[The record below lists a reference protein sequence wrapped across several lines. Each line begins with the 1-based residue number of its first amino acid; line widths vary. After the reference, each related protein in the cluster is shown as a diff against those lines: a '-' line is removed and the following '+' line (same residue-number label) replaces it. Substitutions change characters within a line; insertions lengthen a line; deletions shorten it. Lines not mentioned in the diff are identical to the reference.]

1 MVFDANE
8 FLKSVAQVK
17 TFWLGSK
24 QSPLRIESYSDTRQI
39 HFISINPKTGLG
51 TTIIAPSYDAE
62 DAILNVNTVIS
73 FYRAVEILQEM
84 NVGKNN
90 PLLLRIV
97 PSSENKRQFSL
108 QVSLP
113 HLNFVATAEKG
124 KYS

>member
-17 TFWLGSK
+17 TFWLASK

-39 HFISINPKTGLG
+39 HFISINPKTGLE
-51 TTIIAPSYDAE
+51 TAVIVPSYDTE
-62 DAILNVNTVIS
+62 DAALNVNTVIS

-97 PSSENKRQFSL
+97 PSPENKRQFSL
-108 QVSLP
+108 QVSLT
-113 HLNFVATAEKG
+113 HLNFAAKDLHNI
-124 KYS
+124 